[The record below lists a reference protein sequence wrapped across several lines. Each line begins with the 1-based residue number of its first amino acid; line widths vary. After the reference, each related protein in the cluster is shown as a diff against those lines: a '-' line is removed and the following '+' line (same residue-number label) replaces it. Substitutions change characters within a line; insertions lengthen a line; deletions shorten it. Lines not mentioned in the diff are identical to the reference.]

1 MTDGGYLETTTRTGP
16 QSYLAMNSVSE
27 LSRKIAIRLGDIDG
41 VVAVAIGGSWA
52 RGDAYPDSDIDI
64 GIYYHPE
71 NTPEV
76 VSLRR
81 LAQEL
86 DDRNLIE
93 AATQFGAWGP
103 WINGGAWLRIE
114 DRSVDWLYRD
124 LDLVESVIDDCL
136 VGRADCHYQPGH
148 PHGFHNH
155 IYMGEI
161 HYCNPLYDPEDVLAR
176 LKSVTTPYPSLLR
189 QTLIDKYLWE
199 AEFALDTSYKS
210 ADRGDVAYVT
220 GCLFRSVACLVQVL
234 FALNKRYFVNEKGSV
249 DAVDCFDLR
258 PPRFKQTVTEVLAQ
272 PGHVP
277 DALRKSIELISDC
290 TRSVRE
296 LREY

>member
-1 MTDGGYLETTTRTGP
+1 
-16 QSYLAMNSVSE
+16 MNSVLE
-27 LSRKIAIRLGDIDG
+27 LSRRIATRLGGIDG

-64 GIYYHPE
+64 GIYYCPQ
-71 NTPEV
+71 NTPKV
-76 VSLRR
+76 VNLRR

-86 DDRNLIE
+86 DDRHLAT

-114 DRSVDWLYRD
+114 NRNVDWLYRD

-136 VGRADCHYQPGH
+136 VGRANCYYQPGH

-155 IYMGEI
+155 IYMGEV
-161 HYCNPLYDPEDVLAR
+161 HYCNPLYDPEDVLTR
-176 LKSVTTPYPSLLR
+176 LKSVTTPYPLLLR

-199 AEFALDTSYKS
+199 AEFALDTSHKS

-249 DAVDCFDLR
+249 GAVDCFELR
-258 PPRFKQTVTEVLAQ
+258 PPRFTQTVTEVLAR
-272 PGHVP
+272 PGHVS

-290 TRSVRE
+290 TRSVRKLCE
-296 LREY
+296 YQLRES